1 MVAWWV
7 HNLKYKELYEWYQQ
21 QPQPKAKRV
30 NFRERVIR
38 YWYDRD
44 SALNPTE
51 DIWRAKRCKHI
62 VYDDNGRVCNKCWEY
77 KKRDDYSYNKVWFH
91 KRNSTCK
98 VCKNKAHAEYRLNWW
113 YEKDHEYKHRK
124 RYLEKWDQIYF
135 NSEIWEVQSYSMKKW
150 YIVKSIVTWEEK
162 RITTWDNHYR
172 RNNSCVRFVKL
183 ENPVVLMRT
192 KEKPQFEVKTD
203 GETFELTPPPKE
215 EKKFS
220 IDLDEML
227 YWEYE

>member
-21 QPQPKAKRV
+21 QPQPKAIRV

-77 KKRDDYSYNKVWFH
+77 KKRDDYSYNKVWFY

-98 VCKNKAHAEYRLNWW
+98 ECKNKAHAEYRLNWW
-113 YEKDHEYKHRK
+113 YEKDREYKKKK
-124 RYLEKWDQIYF
+124 RYLDVGDQIYF
-135 NSEIWEVQSYSMKKW
+135 NSEIWEVGDYKYNKW
-150 YIVKSIVTWEEK
+150 YSVKSIVNWEER
-162 RITTWDNHYR
+162 RISTSDNHYR
-172 RNNSCVRFVKL
+172 RNNNCVRFTKL
-183 ENPVVLMRT
+183 ESPV
-192 KEKPQFEVKTD
+192 
-203 GETFELTPPPKE
+203 ELVQPKIDNTPTIDIELEPPKE

-220 IDLDEML
+220 IDLDELL

>member
-44 SALNPTE
+44 SALNPIK

-91 KRNSTCK
+91 KRNNTCK

-113 YEKDHEYKHRK
+113 YNKDHEYKHNK
-124 RYLEKWDQIYF
+124 RHLEIGDQIYF

-172 RNNSCVRFVKL
+172 RNNHCVRFVKL

>member
-1 MVAWWV
+1 MLRIQETRWLFIKSDSIKGIVPV
-7 HNLKYKELYEWYQQ
+7 KNVRIKLMLNIDLTDDTKE
-21 QPQPKAKRV
+21 R
-30 NFRERVIR
+30 
-38 YWYDRD
+38 
-44 SALNPTE
+44 
-51 DIWRAKRCKHI
+51 
-62 VYDDNGRVCNKCWEY
+62 
-77 KKRDDYSYNKVWFH
+77 
-91 KRNSTCK
+91 
-98 VCKNKAHAEYRLNWW
+98 
-113 YEKDHEYKHRK
+113 EYKHKK
-124 RYLEKWDQIYF
+124 RHLEKWDQIYF

-162 RITTWDNHYR
+162 RISTSDNHYR
-172 RNNSCVRFVKL
+172 RNNHCVRFVKL

>member
-21 QPQPKAKRV
+21 QQQPKAKRV

-77 KKRDDYSYNKVWFH
+77 KKRDLFSYSKSGFNKH
-91 KRNSTCK
+91 TPMCKECRNKYHNEHRQKTWY
-98 VCKNKAHAEYRLNWW
+98 KADREYRDKKRHLNT
-113 YEKDHEYKHRK
+113 
-124 RYLEKWDQIYF
+124 WDQIYF
-135 NSEIWEVQSYSMKKW
+135 NSEIREVKDYKYNKW
-150 YIVKSIVTWEEK
+150 YTVKSIVNWEER
-162 RITTWDNHYR
+162 RISTMDNHYR
-172 RNNSCVRFVKL
+172 RNNSCVRFTKL
-183 ENPVVLMRT
+183 KTPVELVQP
-192 KEKPQFEVKTD
+192 KE
-203 GETFELTPPPKE
+203 E
-215 EKKFS
+215 EKKFE
-220 IDLDEML
+220 INLDDILTE
-227 YWEYE
+227 WND